1 MKTWV
6 WRPEYELGDP
16 RVDDQHRRLFS
27 LYEKAAGLSPGQVNR
42 GELLHDLY
50 AYAIFHFAEE
60 EALMAVED
68 YPPDARRD
76 HAGLHAGL
84 LADLIRLE
92 ESGQS
97 VVDILDFFARWIDIH
112 ILEEDQK
119 LGRFLR
125 ERR

>member
-1 MKTWV
+1 
-6 WRPEYELGDP
+6 
-16 RVDDQHRRLFS
+16 
-27 LYEKAAGLSPGQVNR
+27 
-42 GELLHDLY
+42 
-50 AYAIFHFAEE
+50 
-60 EALMAVED
+60 
-68 YPPDARRD
+68 
-76 HAGLHAGL
+76 
-84 LADLIRLE
+84 LIRLE